1 MNTIIV
7 PISNEPNFGFKRTAS
22 MAALQI
28 NALPFVGENINL
40 LIQID
45 YFENETDNPISIIP
59 PKNISLLATG
69 EEFEYY
75 MGLFNEPVII
85 RNLVIAK
92 IQEADQ
98 QHKFD

>member
-7 PISNEPNFGFKRTAS
+7 PISNEPTFGFKRTAS

-28 NALPFVGENINL
+28 NAVPFVGENINL
-40 LIQID
+40 LIQVD
-45 YFENETDNPISIIP
+45 YFENETNNPISIIP

-75 MGLFNEPVII
+75 MGLFNEAVII
-85 RNLVIAK
+85 RDLVIAK

-98 QHKFD
+98 QQKFD

>member
-1 MNTIIV
+1 
-7 PISNEPNFGFKRTAS
+7 

-40 LIQID
+40 LIQVD
-45 YFENETDNPISIIP
+45 YFENETNNPISIIP

-85 RNLVIAK
+85 RDLVIAK

-98 QHKFD
+98 QQKFD

>member
-7 PISNEPNFGFKRTAS
+7 TISNEPTFGFKRTAS

-40 LIQID
+40 LIQVD
-45 YFENETDNPISIIP
+45 YFENETNNPISIIP

-85 RNLVIAK
+85 RDLVIAK

-98 QHKFD
+98 QQKFD